1 MIFRITLALDNDHVS
16 GELAKLLRADQDFI
30 LSHIRRGQ
38 NIVHLLA
45 NHETDML
52 IISKKRAGENPE
64 IMIDRVKRLIDPP
77 SIIMIGENEPR
88 SRAELLSIGVD
99 AILEGDIPLNN
110 IADAI
115 TGQISLIQDMKKDI
129 YSSQDE
135 RDRRLGSFVVNSP
148 SMTMFMQMVEKIV
161 KRDSSLLILGETGSG
176 KEFLARAIHNDS
188 HRSEYPF
195 VPVHCAAMPESLIES
210 ELFGHERGAFTGA
223 TRSHRGA
230 FEIAHHG
237 TIFLD
242 EIGDIPLHLQTKLL
256 RVLQDQTFTRLGGEK
271 NIKVDVRIMAA
282 TNKDLDITMNENQF
296 RRDLFYRLSVM
307 TLKIPP
313 LRERKEDIPELTHT
327 IIKELTYKTGTGVSE
342 IATDALGKLVEYDW
356 PGNIRELRNVIE
368 RAMLLCDGGTITAN
382 EFPEEISG
390 LSSLS
395 DNGAGYADGTF
406 SDDLPPDWSGR
417 SWNSVRE
424 EILLKAERIY
434 LKQIL
439 TAARGRINDAAKLS
453 GMTSRALYNKMR
465 DHGLDK
471 NDFKI

>member
-16 GELAKLLRADQDFI
+16 GELAKLLRKDQDFI

-52 IISKKRAGENPE
+52 IISKKRAGDNPE
-64 IMIDRVKRLIDPP
+64 EMIDRLKRLIDPP

-88 SRAELLSIGVD
+88 HRAELLSLGVD

-115 TGQISLIQDMKKDI
+115 SGQISLIQEMKKET
-129 YSSQDE
+129 YSTQDE
-135 RDRRLGSFVVNSP
+135 RDRRLGSFIVNSP
-148 SMTMFMQMVEKIV
+148 SMTMFMQLVEKIV
-161 KRDSSLLILGETGSG
+161 RRDSSLLILGETGSG
-176 KEFLARAIHNDS
+176 KEYLARAIHNES

-230 FEIAHHG
+230 FEIAHRG

-313 LRERKEDIPELTHT
+313 LRERKEDIAELAHT
-327 IIKELTYKTGTGVSE
+327 IIKELTHKTGTGVSE
-342 IATDALGKLVEYDW
+342 ITTEALNKLIEYEW

-368 RAMLLCDGGTITAN
+368 RAMLLSDGDTITAS

-390 LSSLS
+390 LSSIS
-395 DNGAGYADGTF
+395 DSEFPGDSF
-406 SDDLPPDWSGR
+406 SIAPPSDWSGR
-417 SWNSVRE
+417 TWNSVRE
-424 EILLKAERIY
+424 EVLLKAEKIY
-434 LKQIL
+434 LEQVL